1 MTFSEFWTAEGI
13 QSRDKLK
20 ELITNIFQVKS
31 PTEGETPDPTLPND
45 KLAIFADI
53 DTYLATRYE
62 SANILYTQGVMD
74 RMIYQALMSNAME
87 FAKLITIWRSAYLEY
102 EKLIIGD
109 TQTGINEF
117 SYSGL
122 NAAGVYSSTNNT
134 SSGGNPFDNIRK
146 MINSAQTEAYLFLD
160 RIIQP
165 HLQLIY

>member
-1 MTFSEFWTAEGI
+1 MTFSEFWNTEGL
-13 QSRDKLK
+13 QSRTKLK
-20 ELITNIFQVKS
+20 ELISDIFQVKKPADGDPVDPIL
-31 PTEGETPDPTLPND
+31 PTD
-45 KLAIFADI
+45 KLAIFSDI
-53 DTYLATRYE
+53 DTYLAIRYA
-62 SANILYTQGVMD
+62 SANILYSQPIMD

-102 EKLIIGD
+102 EKLILGD

-134 SSGGNPFDNIRK
+134 TTASNPFDNIRK

-165 HLQLIY
+165 FLQLIY